1 MSFGLFFETH
11 VWVYTASLGL
21 ARVSP
26 MFFMLPFL
34 NNNVLTGVVRNTVM
48 VIVAASVWPYEV
60 SSTELP
66 NTFPAVAI
74 IAQEIVIGLV
84 LGCLIAWPFWVMH
97 ALGNIIDNQRGATL
111 SSSIDPANGVD
122 TSEMAN
128 FLNLFAAVIYL
139 QNGGLQMM
147 VETVYQSYQL
157 CSPMESCLP
166 SLPPLLSFINTIT
179 AQSFVL
185 ASPILAVLLL
195 SEIVLGLLSRFAPQM
210 NAFAISLTIKSG
222 IAVLIMLLYFSPVFP
237 DSILKLSFSP
247 SLLNNWISDIK

>member
-11 VWVYTASLGL
+11 AWVYTASLGL

-26 MFFMLPFL
+26 AFFMLPFL
-34 NNNVLTGVVRNTVM
+34 NNNVLTGVVRNSVI
-48 VIVAASVWPYEV
+48 VIVAVSVWPYEV

-66 NTFPAVAI
+66 NTLPALAM
-74 IAQEIVIGLV
+74 IAQEVIIGLV
-84 LGCLIAWPFWVMH
+84 LGFLIAWPFWVMH

-111 SSSIDPANGVD
+111 SSTIDPANGVD

-128 FLNLFAAVIYL
+128 FLNLFTAVIYL

-147 VETVYQSYQL
+147 VETFYESYQL
-157 CSPMESCLP
+157 CNPMVSCLP

-185 ASPILAVLLL
+185 VSPVLAVLLL
-195 SEIVLGLLSRFAPQM
+195 SEVVLGLLSRFAPQM

-222 IAVLIMLLYFSPVFP
+222 LAILIMLFYFSPVFP
-237 DSILKLSFSP
+237 DNILKLSFKP
-247 SLLNNWISDIK
+247 ALLDTWISDIK